1 MLRLRRMPLAQLR
14 LRALLKPSQSKP
26 YGFASS
32 PKGESFIK
40 VKIMSETKL
49 SHFDA
54 SGSAVMVDVSEKPV
68 TARQA
73 VARGIITMNAAAF
86 AAVRDGTAQKGD
98 VLGVARIAGIMA
110 AKRTSELIPLCHPL
124 PLSKLTVDFHLLP
137 EHQAVEAVCT
147 ARTIGV
153 TGVEMEA
160 LTGVSAALLTIYDM
174 CKAVDKG
181 MELGVSVTDLCNLRC
196 RYCMP
201 DGVPKLAHEDI
212 LTYEEFLRLAALFAQ
227 CGIDTVRITG
237 GEPLVRRGVE
247 QLTAGLKAIPGIR
260 RVALTTNGV
269 LLAQKLPALLA
280 AGLDSVNISLDTLH
294 PETFRRITGKDELA
308 AVQNGIRAALASGIP
323 VKLNCVPQPGV
334 NEGELESLAAF
345 AQEHPL
351 QVRFIEMMPIGFGA
365 GLPGLSGPELL
376 ERFYRRWPRL
386 QPVTGAAF
394 GDGPAVY
401 YSAPGWRGS
410 IGLIAAVHGKFCASC
425 NRVRLTSQGF
435 LRPCLASES
444 GTDLR
449 ALLRSGADDAALLQA
464 IQNTILAKPREHHFG
479 QGSMPATRGMYRIG
493 G

>member
-1 MLRLRRMPLAQLR
+1 MFDAYGRNIHYLRL
-14 LRALLKPSQSKP
+14 
-26 YGFASS
+26 
-32 PKGESFIK
+32 
-40 VKIMSETKL
+40 
-49 SHFDA
+49 
-54 SGSAVMVDVSEKPV
+54 
-68 TARQA
+68 
-73 VARGIITMNAAAF
+73 
-86 AAVRDGTAQKGD
+86 
-98 VLGVARIAGIMA
+98 
-110 AKRTSELIPLCHPL
+110 
-124 PLSKLTVDFHLLP
+124 
-137 EHQAVEAVCT
+137 
-147 ARTIGV
+147 
-153 TGVEMEA
+153 
-160 LTGVSAALLTIYDM
+160 
-174 CKAVDKG
+174 
-181 MELGVSVTDLCNLRC
+181 SVTDLCNLRC

-334 NEGELESLAAF
+334 NEGELEALAAL
-345 AQEHPL
+345 AQDKPL
-351 QVRFIEMMPIGFGA
+351 QVRFIEMMPIGYGA
-365 GLPGLSGPELL
+365 AMPCISGPELRA
-376 ERFYRRWPRL
+376 RFARRWPEL
-386 QPVTGAAF
+386 APLSTAQEHAL

-401 YSAPGWRGS
+401 YTVPGWQGS
-410 IGLIAAVHGKFCASC
+410 IGFIAAVHGKFCASC

-435 LRPCLASES
+435 LRPCLASET
-444 GTDLR
+444 GCDLR
-449 ALLRSGADDAALLQA
+449 TLLRSGADDAQLLAA
-464 IQNTILAKPREHHFG
+464 IRETIWAKPREHHFNDS
-479 QGSMPATRGMYRIG
+479 SMPATRGMYRIG